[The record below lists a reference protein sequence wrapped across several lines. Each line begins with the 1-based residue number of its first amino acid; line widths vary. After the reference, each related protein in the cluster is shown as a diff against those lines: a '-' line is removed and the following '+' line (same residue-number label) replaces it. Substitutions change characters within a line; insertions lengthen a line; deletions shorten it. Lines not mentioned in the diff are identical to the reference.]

1 MSGRQ
6 RLIFLAIAVVI
17 AIVAVVAVAAGGGDD
32 GEQAGDTPTP
42 TPTATATPTGTAEP
56 EETETPTPEPTP
68 PPPPLMSNGETLRFT
83 EGERIR
89 FRVRSPDADEIHVH
103 GYDITKNAGP
113 GTPARFVFRAD
124 LEGVFEVESHVAE
137 DAGRNP
143 LVARLVVNPS

>member
-1 MSGRQ
+1 VSGRQ

-17 AIVAVVAVAAGGGDD
+17 AVVAVVAVAAGGGDD
-32 GEQAGDTPTP
+32 GDQAAETPTP

-68 PPPPLMSNGETLRFT
+68 PPPPLMSDGETLRFT

-103 GYDITKNAGP
+103 GYDITREIGAGQ
-113 GTPARFVFRAD
+113 TVTLSFPATIT
-124 LEGVFEVESHVAE
+124 GIFEVEFHSDGELIGNLRV
-137 DAGRNP
+137 DP
-143 LVARLVVNPS
+143 D